1 MHLPARWLSQRTHLT
16 CPATNWKFVEGA
28 CLKSA
33 ADLVM
38 LDLEDSIP
46 RDDARLLELGRQNIV
61 RALTTLDWGAR
72 LRCFRP
78 RGYALD
84 PELEDVE
91 AIVRSAGTR
100 LEGLVYPKVEHEGEL
115 ERLDARLTE
124 LEAELSLP
132 EGGIRIAVLIESVG
146 AEERAFAIA
155 RATKRLFALVFG
167 AFDYW
172 SSLAHV
178 AEYRYDHP
186 LVDATRMR
194 IAKAAAS
201 VGVPAIA
208 EMTVNYPTR
217 DKSEAEQQAALT
229 ECRRDAAHARELG
242 FAGKW
247 CGIPAQVAAVNE
259 VFRLAPARVEAA
271 LYRVRAYRDAERQGQ
286 GAVMLGGKMV
296 DRATDRVDRVTLTIA
311 VSQGLLDDASAREL
325 ELFAT

>member
-1 MHLPARWLSQRTHLT
+1 MALPARWLSQRTHLT

-46 RDDARLLELGRQNIV
+46 RDDAPLLELGRRHIA
-61 RALTTLDWGAR
+61 RALTTLDWGTR

-91 AIVRSAGTR
+91 AIVRAAGSR
-100 LEGLVYPKVEHEGEL
+100 LEGLVYPKVEHEREL
-115 ERLDARLTE
+115 ERLDARLSE
-124 LEAELSLP
+124 LEAESSLP
-132 EGGIRIAVLIESVG
+132 RGAIRIAVLIESVG

-155 RATKRLFALVFG
+155 RATERLFALVFG

-172 SSLAHV
+172 SSLGPS
-178 AEYRYDHP
+178 AEYRFDHP
-186 LVDATRMR
+186 LVDAARMR
-194 IAKAAAS
+194 IAKAAAA

-217 DKSEAEQQAALT
+217 DKPEAEQQAALA
-229 ECRRDAAHARELG
+229 ECRRDAEHARELG

-247 CGIPAQVAAVNE
+247 CGIPAQVATVNQ
-259 VFRLAPARVEAA
+259 VFRLAPARVSAA
-271 LYRVRAYRDAERQGQ
+271 LYRVRAYRDAELAGR
-286 GAVMLGGKMV
+286 GAAMIGGKMV
-296 DRATDRVDRVTLTIA
+296 DRATDRVDRVTLA
-311 VSQGLLDDASAREL
+311 LALSQGLLDDTAAREFGL
-325 ELFAT
+325 LAP